1 MSTNPLIEL
10 TRLGQSVW
18 HDNIERKLITSGGL
32 KRLIDEDGLSGV
44 TSNPA
49 IFEKAI
55 ASSDLYADQLRDTA
69 ETGKNAQEIYE
80 ALAVQDIQMA
90 ADVLASVYDKTGG
103 TDGFVSLECSPL
115 LASDTQA
122 TIEETRRLWRLV
134 DRKNVM
140 IKIPGTP
147 EGIPAIE
154 EGIYEGININI
165 TLLFSLH
172 AYDQTIEAYIR
183 GLERRVAENKPIDN
197 ISSVASFFVSRIDSA
212 VDKELERRI
221 GQASDEKEKAKLQ
234 SLLGRIAIA
243 NAKIAY
249 QRYKKVFH
257 GERFAALKQKGAQVQ
272 RPLWAS
278 TSTKNPVYP
287 DVYYVEALIGPE
299 TVDTLPPATIVAFRD
314 HGRARVTIED
324 NLDEERTLLAR
335 LEEVGISLDQVTA
348 HVLADAVRLFVEPFE
363 KLLKTIET
371 RAAEIVNRTK
381 TSGVATD

>member
-18 HDNIERKLITSGGL
+18 NDNIERKLVTSGEL
-32 KRLIDEDGLSGV
+32 KRLVDEDGLSGV

-55 ASSDLYADQLRDTA
+55 VSSDLYADQLRELA
-69 ETGKNAQEIYE
+69 EKSKSPQEIYE
-80 ALAVQDIQMA
+80 ALAIQDIQMA
-90 ADVLASVYDKTGG
+90 ADVLASVYERTGG

-115 LASDTQA
+115 LANDTQG
-122 TIEETRRLWRLV
+122 TIEETRRLWQLV

-154 EGIYEGININI
+154 QGIYEGININI

-172 AYDQTIEAYIR
+172 AYDQTMEAYIR

-221 GQASDEKEKAKLQ
+221 SQTTDDQEKTKLK

-243 NAKIAY
+243 NAKMAY
-249 QRYKKVFH
+249 QRYKKVFY
-257 GERFAALKQKGAQVQ
+257 GQRFAELKQRGAQVQ

-299 TVDTLPPATIVAFRD
+299 TVDTLPPATIIAFRD
-314 HGRARVTIED
+314 HGRARVTIEG
-324 NLDEERTLLAR
+324 NLDEERALLTR

-348 HVLADAVRLFVEPFE
+348 HVLADGVRLFVEPFE
-363 KLLKTIET
+363 KLLKTIES
-371 RAAEIVNRTK
+371 RAAEIGGQ
-381 TSGVATD
+381 SVARGQ

>member
-1 MSTNPLIEL
+1 MSTDPLIEL
-10 TRLGQSVW
+10 ARLGQSVW
-18 HDNIERKLITSGGL
+18 HDNIERKLITSGEL

-55 ASSDLYADQLRDTA
+55 VSSDLYADQLRDTA
-69 ETGKNAQEIYE
+69 GKGKNAQEIYE
-80 ALAVQDIQMA
+80 ALAIQDIQMA
-90 ADVLASVYDKTGG
+90 ADVLASVYDRTGG

-115 LASDTQA
+115 LANDTQA

-154 EGIYEGININI
+154 QGIYDGININI

-212 VDKELERRI
+212 VDKELESRI
-221 GQASDEKEKAKLQ
+221 GQTSDEKEKAKLQ

-324 NLDEERTLLAR
+324 NLDEERALLAR

-363 KLLKTIET
+363 KLLKTIES
-371 RAAEIVNRTK
+371 RAAEIVKSTR